1 MYART
6 RAIYTEEKNARA
18 SEKRGT
24 TRVARFAAASR
35 LKDNLLRARGL
46 GSSRSHR
53 SRSSLTSSRLSA
65 EARAQRGWNYPPPY
79 RNRDARSA
87 RRATS
92 QEEKRAT
99 GAKDPEEEE
108 EEIGE
113 GEDEDIEGATKSR
126 QEKENKIGR
135 ATHRN
140 PNRVMSTSLFL
151 DGSREPSSTGLKH
164 EHRTDRPVTK
174 YRAEPGTERTD
185 GVCRPSHPGRALNG
199 LRVEGR
205 KEGGGGGRA
214 EPRQR

>member
-1 MYART
+1 M
-6 RAIYTEEKNARA
+6 IGA
-18 SEKRGT
+18 SGDEPR
-24 TRVARFAAASR
+24 RE
-35 LKDNLLRARGL
+35 
-46 GSSRSHR
+46 
-53 SRSSLTSSRLSA
+53 TSDRPSA
-65 EARAQRGWNYPPPY
+65 KG
-79 RNRDARSA
+79 
-87 RRATS
+87 
-92 QEEKRAT
+92 
-99 GAKDPEEEE
+99 PEEEE
-108 EEIGE
+108 EEIDE
-113 GEDEDIEGATKSR
+113 GEDEGERRRDGISTR
-126 QEKENKIGR
+126 EKENKICR
-135 ATHRN
+135 VTHRN

>member
-1 MYART
+1 M
-6 RAIYTEEKNARA
+6 
-18 SEKRGT
+18 
-24 TRVARFAAASR
+24 
-35 LKDNLLRARGL
+35 
-46 GSSRSHR
+46 
-53 SRSSLTSSRLSA
+53 
-65 EARAQRGWNYPPPY
+65 
-79 RNRDARSA
+79 
-87 RRATS
+87 S

-99 GAKDPEEEE
+99 GEKDPEEEE
-108 EEIGE
+108 EEADE
-113 GEDEDIEGATKSR
+113 GEDEETEGATESRRERKKIKSVE
-126 QEKENKIGR
+126 Q
-135 ATHRN
+135 TYRN

-205 KEGGGGGRA
+205 KEGGGGRRA

>member
-1 MYART
+1 M
-6 RAIYTEEKNARA
+6 
-18 SEKRGT
+18 
-24 TRVARFAAASR
+24 ARFAAASR
-35 LKDNLLRARGL
+35 LGRTISCAHASPPRFARTARGRPWRPL
-46 GSSRSHR
+46 VFPRKP
-53 SRSSLTSSRLSA
+53 
-65 EARAQRGWNYPPPY
+65 ARTGGETIPLRTGWET
-79 RNRDARSA
+79 

-92 QEEKRAT
+92 QEEKRAI
-99 GAKDPEEEE
+99 GEKDPEDEEE
-108 EEIGE
+108 EADE
-113 GEDEDIEGATKSR
+113 GEDEETERRDGISAR
-126 QEKENKIGR
+126 EKENKMVQ
-135 ATHRN
+135 THRN

-205 KEGGGGGRA
+205 KEGGGGRRA